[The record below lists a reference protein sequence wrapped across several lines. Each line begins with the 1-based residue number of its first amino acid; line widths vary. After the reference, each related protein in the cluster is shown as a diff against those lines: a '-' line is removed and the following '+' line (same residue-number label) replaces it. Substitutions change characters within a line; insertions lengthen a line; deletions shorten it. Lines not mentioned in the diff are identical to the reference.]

1 VKRLLTVLVLALVVA
16 LAVVHAPGAGA
27 AARTRPHGKVLVVS
41 YPGLTWDDVVQRHP
55 PVLDALLRRSA
66 VASMSVRTIG
76 PYTSLG
82 EAYATIGAGNRAT
95 AEDAFAGQAYP
106 PQAAVEG
113 DLAAEV
119 FARRCGC
126 SASGMAVLQ
135 VGMPRVTRSNDRL
148 LYGAEPGALGTA
160 LSQAHRRAA
169 VIANADRAIGAV
181 ADQVHREAALAA
193 VDEEGRAPL
202 GNVGPAL
209 IVEDPTAPYGVRMDV
224 DATADAVS
232 AAWDGADL
240 LVLEMSDLD
249 RADRYSDLTTEQ
261 ATESARGQAL
271 ARADVLLD
279 RVLQHVDATRDL
291 VLVVAPTAP
300 RGPAQ
305 LTVAAASGPG
315 FRPGQ
320 ARSATT
326 RRNGFVTLPDIA
338 PTVLDFLGVDI
349 PDAITGT
356 AIVSGG
362 GGVSSHTF
370 ASMVDDDEVA
380 RFRDRATGPASVTF
394 IVLQVV
400 GYALAALA
408 LTRWRRARPWVEWL
422 LLVPLAQAP
431 LAFLSGLVR
440 YDALTVPGYVVIHV
454 VTGAALAGLALV
466 AGRALE
472 RRLGAASALVAPLAL
487 LVLTLLVLLVDIAV
501 GGPLQLNTVFG
512 YSPTVAGR
520 FAGWG
525 NLTFSLVAAAALIA
539 MSGAWSFASLR
550 AGARAPRRRQ
560 RALALVA
567 ASLFVVVLADG
578 LPSLG
583 SDVGGVLALVPAGA
597 VLVLLLAGVRLSWT
611 RLVLIVAGTAAVL
624 VTFALVDLSRPEDS
638 RTHLGRLAAK
648 VLHADNGGVAT
659 VLHRKVQA
667 NVGILTSSV
676 WTWVIPI
683 ALAFLS
689 FLLWRRPGSLAAVE
703 ERMPGLRAGLVASL
717 IAGIVGFAL
726 NDSGIAVPA
735 MMLAVVLPYLAFLL
749 VRTAD

>member
-1 VKRLLTVLVLALVVA
+1 VKRLLV
-16 LAVVHAPGAGA
+16 LAVVVAAVLGMHAPAASA
-27 AARTRPHGKVLVVS
+27 AAPARPHGKVLLVT
-41 YPGLTWDDVVQRHP
+41 YPGLTWDDVVTRHP
-55 PVLDALLRRSA
+55 PVLDALLHRSA

-126 SASGMAVLQ
+126 SASGMAVLH
-135 VGMPRVTRSNDRL
+135 VGMPRVARSNDRL

-160 LSQAHRRAA
+160 LAAAHKRAA
-169 VIANADRAIGAV
+169 VVANADRAIGAV

-193 VDEEGRAPL
+193 VDEEGRVPL
-202 GNVGPAL
+202 GNVGPSL
-209 IVEDPTAPYGVRMDV
+209 VVEDPTAPFGVRMDV
-224 DATADAVS
+224 DATADAVA

-261 ATESARGQAL
+261 ATESERGRAL
-271 ARADVLLD
+271 ARADGLLE
-279 RVLQHVDATRDL
+279 RVLRHVDPSRDL
-291 VLVVAPTAP
+291 VLLVAPTSP

-315 FRPGQ
+315 FAPGL

-326 RRNGFVTLPDIA
+326 RRDGFVTLPDVA
-338 PTVLDFLGVDI
+338 PTVLEFLGLEI

-356 AIVSGG
+356 AIVSNHAGIT
-362 GGVSSHTF
+362 SHTF
-370 ASMVDDDEVA
+370 SSLHDDDTVA

-394 IVLQVV
+394 IVLQVL
-400 GYALAALA
+400 GYGLAALA

-422 LLVPLAQAP
+422 LLLPLAQAS

-440 YDALTVPGYVVIHV
+440 YDALTVPGYVVVHV
-454 VTGAALAGLALV
+454 AAGAVLAGIALLV
-466 AGRALE
+466 GRALE
-472 RRLGAASALVAPLAL
+472 GRLGPAAALVAPLSLIA
-487 LVLTLLVLLVDIAV
+487 LTLAVLLVDIFV

-520 FAGWG
+520 FAGYG
-525 NLTFSLVAAAALIA
+525 NLAFALVASAAIVCV
-539 MSGAWSFASLR
+539 SGAWSFASLR
-550 AGARAPRRRQ
+550 AGGRAPRRRPL
-560 RALALVA
+560 ALAAVLVV
-567 ASLFVVVLADG
+567 LLVVVAADG
-578 LPSLG
+578 LPSMG
-583 SDVGGVLALVPAGA
+583 SDVGGVLALVPAAA

-611 RLVLIVAGTAAVL
+611 RLILIVAGTAAVL
-624 VTFALVDLSRPEDS
+624 VTFALVDLSRPADS

-648 VLHADNGGVAT
+648 VLDADNGGVAT

-667 NVGILTSSV
+667 NIGILTSSV

-689 FLLWRRPGSLAAVE
+689 FLLWRRPGSLQAVE
-703 ERMPGLRAGLVASL
+703 ERIPGLRAGLVGSL
-717 IAGIVGFAL
+717 VAGIVGFAL

-749 VRTAD
+749 VRTAE